1 MNLVSNF
8 AGLISPNMFGENS
21 QSLKPS
27 IDINDRTFADM
38 LEKQLQN
45 EIEQNKPNFVEML
58 GLPTG
63 LDISNFE
70 NQQMNLDSINKIQ
83 ETANAGLDNT
93 PKNPSTSEI
102 LTFFS
107 SLFENKPT
115 LTDTSRNGLF
125 DFERKTAANS
135 YDKYARNIVTN
146 LGEFVSD
153 TIKRN

>member
-8 AGLISPNMFGENS
+8 AGLISPNMFGESS

-27 IDINDRTFADM
+27 MDINDRTFADM
-38 LEKQLQN
+38 LEQQLQK

-70 NQQMNLDSINKIQ
+70 NQQMSLDNVNKIQ
-83 ETANAGLDNT
+83 EVGGTGMDST
-93 PKNPSTSEI
+93 PKNPSTSEV

-115 LTDTSRNGLF
+115 LTDTSRSGLF
-125 DFERKTAANS
+125 EFERRVAANS

-153 TIKRN
+153 TIKHN